1 MTMDRR
7 FCEATAT
14 LLTAKSQDD
23 LHRKI
28 VDALAATTGFERVAV
43 LSLPDE
49 HLRAQPLY
57 QRAEPPLEA
66 VRIPYPFSSEREE
79 LHGDAL
85 SAYVLAPLRGRG
97 GLVSL
102 LYADS
107 LRKDVERA
115 DACASLKY
123 IADIAAMASL
133 NLSLMAELA
142 DLSRTDPLT
151 GLPNRR
157 MFEERLEDEL
167 RRSARS
173 RRSFALAIVDIDMFT
188 NVNKRYGEQ
197 AGGALLRDL
206 GQAIRG
212 HARQIDFLAR
222 FGADE
227 FSLLV
232 IDADRAA
239 AQITLERML
248 KTIREVS
255 PSVQK
260 RVSASVGIAL
270 SFPVDTRES
279 IIDRADAALYEA
291 KRAGGDCLRFA

>member
-7 FCEATAT
+7 FCEATAPI
-14 LLTAKSQDD
+14 LRAKSQDE
-23 LHRKI
+23 LQRKI
-28 VDALAATTGFERVAV
+28 VDALAATSGFDRVAV
-43 LSLPDE
+43 LSVPDE
-49 HLRAQPLY
+49 DLLAHPVY
-57 QRAEPPLEA
+57 QRGQAPLEA
-66 VRIPYPFSSEREE
+66 VRIPYQFSAESEE
-79 LHGDAL
+79 LRWDPL
-85 SAYVLAPLRGRG
+85 SSYVVVPLRGRS

-107 LRKDVERA
+107 LRHDVQRE
-115 DACASLKY
+115 DACAVLTY
-123 IADIAAMASL
+123 VANIAAMVSV
-133 NLSLMAELA
+133 NVSLMAELA
-142 DLSRTDPLT
+142 DLSRVDPVT

-157 MFEERLEDEL
+157 FFEERLDDEL

-173 RRSFALAIVDIDMFT
+173 RRSFALAIVDVDMFT
-188 NVNKRYGEQ
+188 NINKRYGEQ
-197 AGGALLRDL
+197 AGAVLLHDL
-206 GQAIRG
+206 GHAIRL

-232 IDADRAA
+232 IDADRGA
-239 AQITLERML
+239 AQVTLERML

-255 PSVQK
+255 SIVQNG
-260 RVSASVGIAL
+260 VTASVGIAL

-279 IIDRADAALYEA
+279 IVERADAALYEA